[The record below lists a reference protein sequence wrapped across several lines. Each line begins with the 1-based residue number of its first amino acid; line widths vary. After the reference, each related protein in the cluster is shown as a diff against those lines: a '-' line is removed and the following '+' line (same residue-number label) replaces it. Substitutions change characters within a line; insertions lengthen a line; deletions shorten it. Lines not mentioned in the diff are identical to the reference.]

1 MDGTPTWREQ
11 YDRVK
16 RWRARLGERTGV
28 EDRRVDD
35 FYAFFSTCFHLKD
48 WLKQDNSLPESV
60 RADVETHVNAT
71 FWLKLC
77 ADLANGS
84 KHLELSR
91 PRVDPKARVGTQGP
105 AFQPGAFQA
114 NAFQTKPIVRSMLM
128 GRRGPLSP
136 WPTTVW
142 RHGRASSSVKGHP
155 IIPTCGH

>member
-114 NAFQTKPIVRSMLM
+114 NAFQTKPIVTVNADGKAWAALTVANNCMAAWEGFLEDK
-128 GRRGPLSP
+128 GLLPL
-136 WPTTVW
+136 
-142 RHGRASSSVKGHP
+142 
-155 IIPTCGH
+155 

>member
-1 MDGTPTWREQ
+1 MGGTPTWREQ
-11 YDRVK
+11 HDRMK

-105 AFQPGAFQA
+105 AVQPGAFQA
-114 NAFQTKPIVRSMLM
+114 NAFQTKPIV
-128 GRRGPLSP
+128 
-136 WPTTVW
+136 TVNADGKAW
-142 RHGRASSSVKGHP
+142 AALTVANNCVAAWEGFLQDKGLLP
-155 IIPTCGH
+155 Q

>member
-105 AFQPGAFQA
+105 AFQPGAFPA
-114 NAFQTKPIVRSMLM
+114 NAFQTKPIV
-128 GRRGPLSP
+128 
-136 WPTTVW
+136 TVNADGKAW
-142 RHGRASSSVKGHP
+142 AALTVANNCVAAWEGFLQDTGLLP
-155 IIPTCGH
+155 Q